1 MKEIN
6 KTEGTVYVAPSVRV
20 LDVVAW
26 NEICTYTLSYADP
39 YGEGGDNATRYGYGT
54 TDDIYGTG
62 DPRYGGAKV
71 EIWD

>member
-1 MKEIN
+1 MSPTLKVME
-6 KTEGTVYVAPSVRV
+6 
-20 LDVVAW
+20 VVAW
-26 NEICTYTLSYADP
+26 NEICTYTLSYPDP

-54 TDDIYGTG
+54 TDDGTGDPG

>member
-1 MKEIN
+1 MREMHNSK
-6 KTEGTVYVAPSVRV
+6 GAYVAPTLKV

-39 YGEGGDNATRYGYGT
+39 CGEGGDNATLYGYGT
-54 TDDIYGTG
+54 TDEIYVTVH
-62 DPRYGGAKV
+62 PRYGGAKV